1 MAIVVEHEKRKR
13 EILRKSLDLFA
24 EDGYAAVTFQ
34 KIAEKCGITR
44 TTLYI
49 YFKNKREIFLGSIR
63 QITND
68 VEAQLYVII
77 EDGAL
82 AASEKLRRVL
92 RSILA
97 ICEENRTI
105 FVVLRDYLAQLQKG
119 GKNPAEHVN
128 RRIIRLRHILST
140 LLIEGIDRGD
150 LRPVSVKDA
159 NELLYGLLE
168 AAIFRLA
175 VLNDADIRGM
185 SGTFNLAIDGLLEKR
200 PEEKEKRRAEK
211 KKNAAPF

>member
-1 MAIVVEHEKRKR
+1 
-13 EILRKSLDLFA
+13 
-24 EDGYAAVTFQ
+24 DGYAAVTFQ

-97 ICEENRTI
+97 TCEENRTI

-119 GKNPAEHVN
+119 GKNPAERVN

-159 NELLYGLLE
+159 NGTLFGPLE
-168 AAIFRLA
+168 WAMFCLA

-200 PEEKEKRRAEK
+200 PEEKEKRRAGK
-211 KKNAAPF
+211 KKNAARF